1 MFRLDLILIAPVLI
15 ILPAVGCSGDAP
27 ADPPPTEP
35 DLRPWASGPHTEVGL
50 ESTSGEDVHLSWVLD
65 MDVDSEGRVYIADQ
79 MAKEVIVLDPDLRYG
94 RTIGREGE
102 GPGEFRVVSSV
113 QMLPGDSLFAWDQ
126 SMMRLTVFGPESDE
140 VAYIH
145 RPESTL
151 ELSVGNVMKL
161 PGTAGLIGT
170 SRRTYRA
177 SGPTEEEQRPFSILY
192 HLDED
197 VDGAVVAADSLFA
210 FLRTEN
216 LVERRRDDSR
226 GSAGAS
232 VRVHPF
238 GHKPFVQI
246 LDEDRIVYASSL
258 ALDVKVVGIEGRTE
272 SAFSYETTRIGV
284 SRAELRSEADNMSRY
299 FARILRDG
307 APHTWPPLV
316 GLVVDDQ
323 RRIWAGIRKT
333 DRALREWAAF
343 KPDGTH
349 VMSVDLP
356 AGFMLYAVRDGR
368 MIGAVQDENE
378 VPQVRA
384 YRLAPTGAIGSA
396 GS

>member
-1 MFRLDLILIAPVLI
+1 MSRLSLILIATTLVV
-15 ILPAVGCSGDAP
+15 LPAVGCSGDAP

-35 DLRPWASGPHTEVGL
+35 DLRPWASGPHAEVGL
-50 ESTSGEDVHLSWVLD
+50 ESASGEDVHLSWVRD
-65 MDVDSEGRVYIADQ
+65 MDVDSEGRVYIADG

-102 GPGEFRVVSSV
+102 GPGEFRVVSRV

-126 SMMRLTVFGPESDE
+126 LMMRLTVFEPESDE

-161 PGTAGLIGT
+161 PGAAGLIGT
-170 SRRTYRA
+170 SWRTFRA
-177 SGPTEEEQRPFSILY
+177 SGPTEEDQRPFSILY

-197 VDGAVVAADSLFA
+197 ADGTVVAADSLFT
-210 FLRTEN
+210 FPPWEN
-216 LVERRRDDSR
+216 LVERRRDPRDSR
-226 GSAGAS
+226 GGA
-232 VRVHPF
+232 VRVSTHPF

-246 LDEDRIVYASSL
+246 LDGDRIVYASSL
-258 ALDVKVVGIEGRTE
+258 ALDVKVVSIEGRTE

-284 SRAELRSEADNMSRY
+284 NKTELRSEADNMSRY
-299 FARILRDG
+299 FARILRDT

-333 DRALREWAAF
+333 DRSAREWAAF
-343 KPDGTH
+343 MPDGTH

-368 MIGAVQDENE
+368 AIGAVQDENE

-384 YRLAPTGAIGSA
+384 YRLAPTGE
-396 GS
+396 